1 MKLHY
6 TIMKIISLSMIFIS
20 GYSQS
25 VTIEPTL
32 ISNASSAE
40 NNQLHWILGESFVE
54 YKANNDIVLSEG
66 FFQGLGLITN
76 TEDENLLHD
85 VKVFPNPF
93 FNHLEILTIDGSDL
107 ECFLFDASGRLIK
120 HNTINQ
126 TLRINFQSE
135 ESGIYYMLI
144 KDKEKR
150 TNTYKLFKAN

>member
-66 FFQGLGLITN
+66 FFQGLGLITS
-76 TEDENLLHD
+76 TDDENLIHD

-93 FNHLEILTIDGSDL
+93 FNHLEILAIDDSDL

-120 HNTINQ
+120 HNTFNQ
-126 TLRINFQSE
+126 ALKINFQSE
-135 ESGIYYMLI
+135 DAGIYYMLI